1 MIKWTLKE
9 LAIKDLKNHPKNPRQ
24 IKKDQ
29 LARLAENMNKFG
41 LIDKPIVNADMT
53 IIGGHQRIR
62 ILKKQ
67 KVKTIE
73 CWVAPEQLSDDQVDE
88 LCISLNLHG
97 GAWDFDILANEWEPL
112 KLLEYGFTEE
122 QLLGLAE
129 GEGSKLDDE
138 YESEL
143 LEPPK
148 NPKTKPG
155 DIYILGNHRLICGD
169 STDKDTVD
177 KVLNG
182 ETPILMC
189 TDPPYGVEYDASWRS
204 KIKTQKGKT
213 SIGKV
218 MNDNLIDWSESW
230 KQFRGTICYIW
241 HASIFASEVQKS
253 LEKYDFELKYQI
265 IWVKQQAFNRGDYH
279 FYHEPCFYMVKKG
292 KNHNWNGDHKQRTVW
307 EIDSLNPSR
316 KSESLENNEKT
327 AHSTQKPL
335 ECMAKPIRNNTAPG
349 EGVYDP
355 FLGSGTTLIAAEQ
368 LGRKCFGIELDPA
381 YVDIIVDR
389 WVKYREKNGLDAK
402 VTLNDHDVYWNRIID
417 LGKKS

>member
-9 LAIKDLKNHPKNPRQ
+9 LPIKDLKNHPKNPRQ

-41 LIDKPIVNADMT
+41 LIDKPIVNTDMT
-53 IIGGHQRIR
+53 VIGGHQRIR

-67 KVKTIE
+67 KVKTVE
-73 CWVAPEQLSDDQVDE
+73 CWVAPEQLSDEQVDE

-138 YESEL
+138 DESEL

-148 NPKTKPG
+148 NPKTNLG
-155 DIYILGNHRLICGD
+155 DLYILGNHRLICGD
-169 STDKDTVD
+169 STDKATVD
-177 KVLNG
+177 KVLNE
-182 ETPILMC
+182 ETPILMV
-189 TDPPYGVEYDASWRS
+189 TDPPYGVEYDPANC
-204 KIKTQKGKT
+204 KTTKAR
-213 SIGKV
+213 GKV
-218 MNDNLIDWSESW
+218 LNDDRCDWSEAW
-230 KQFRGTICYIW
+230 QLFVGNVAYIW
-241 HASIFASEVQKS
+241 HASFFTSTVQSSIERVGFEIKS
-253 LEKYDFELKYQI
+253 MI
-265 IWVKQQAFNRGDYH
+265 IWNKQNFTFGRSDYH
-279 FYHEPCFYMVKKG
+279 WKHEPCWYAVRKG
-292 KNHNWNGDHKQRTVW
+292 QNHNWNSDRKQNTVW
-307 EIDSLNPSR
+307 DVANMSCMGAS
-316 KSESLENNEKT
+316 KNEDERT

-335 ECMAKPIRNNTAPG
+335 ECMARPIRNNTAPG

-355 FLGSGTTLIAAEQ
+355 FLGSGTTLIASEQ

-381 YVDIIVDR
+381 YCDIIVDR
-389 WVKYREKNGLDAK
+389 WVKYRLKNNLDAT
-402 VTLNDHDVYWNRIID
+402 VTLNDHDILWEVRT
-417 LGKKS
+417 